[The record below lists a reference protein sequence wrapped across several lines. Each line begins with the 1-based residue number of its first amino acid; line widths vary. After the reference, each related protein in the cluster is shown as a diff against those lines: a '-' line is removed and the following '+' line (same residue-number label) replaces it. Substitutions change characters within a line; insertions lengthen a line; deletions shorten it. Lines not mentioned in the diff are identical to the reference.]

1 MQIKDRVAVITGGAS
16 GLGLGCVRN
25 IVANGGKVA
34 IFDINETA
42 ANAIVE
48 ELGADKVMAVAT
60 NIAEEDSVKAG
71 IEAVMAKFGRID
83 IAINSAGIGSAVK
96 IYNQKT
102 DEVHPLDVFQRVIN
116 VDLIG
121 TFNVMRYAVQQ
132 MYKNE
137 PTEDGER
144 GVVINTSSTAAVEG
158 GIGQAAY
165 SAAKGGVLGLT
176 VPCARELGRIGIR
189 VMAILPACSSL
200 LCMIA
205 LMKRFWKTSSSSPFS
220 RNALVIPAS
229 LLASASRLLKIR
241 CSLLLM
247 SVWMVALDF
256 SNFVILVLPCLLH
269 GRTTAHL

>member
-189 VMAILPACSSL
+189 VMAILPGL
-200 LCMIA
+200 FLTPMYDRVNEKV
-205 LMKRFWKTSSSSPFS
+205 LENLKQQPVFPKRFGHTSEF
-220 RNALVIPAS
+220 AS
-229 LLASASRLLKIR
+229 FCQQIIENPMFTAANVRLDGGARLQ
-241 CSLLLM
+241 
-247 SVWMVALDF
+247 
-256 SNFVILVLPCLLH
+256 
-269 GRTTAHL
+269 